1 MIIGV
6 CLLLLLRR
14 QKYDA
19 REGFADVPK
28 DISHDLRD
36 DVDTFLYKYITLG
49 DKICPIQEYIL
60 DGIAKTTKGIAQD
73 GSKITSSDLATAKV
87 KANAMANG
95 LLFDCS
101 AYKNHK
107 KLLAKEKI
115 TIKELYEIID
125 DIPDNVG
132 GRLWQTARF
141 SRDQL
146 KETYTTIK
154 ATLTDATTGTIP
166 KPSTDSTSAP
176 NTTGVA
182 STTEGFADVGPTPS
196 TPILSRCKI
205 KEQCPEEMAAIIEK
219 RILVLLKDIS
229 QAETG
234 VDSSGNGISV
244 YLKSSEDYMKKL
256 NTLKEKAEQGT
267 LIEPKL

>member
-1 MIIGV
+1 
-6 CLLLLLRR
+6 
-14 QKYDA
+14 
-19 REGFADVPK
+19 
-28 DISHDLRD
+28 
-36 DVDTFLYKYITLG
+36 
-49 DKICPIQEYIL
+49 
-60 DGIAKTTKGIAQD
+60 
-73 GSKITSSDLATAKV
+73 
-87 KANAMANG
+87 MANG